1 MKQKAGQ
8 KKAEE
13 QEKAQKKVSKT
24 LEETEALRSEKN
36 NHQLIKN
43 LVGEA
48 KETAPKSSTQEEK
61 GTLEKE

>member
-36 NHQLIKN
+36 HQLIKN